1 MNRKL
6 IRTLSLVCLTL
17 LVVILCE
24 WLYAD
29 YAQEK
34 LLSPS
39 NAPAKQSAPEEM
51 PTIDLSAQTEDSY
64 ADLVNRPLF
73 ISGRKP
79 VEEAPKDEIQGQAS
93 IAAGNVTFDWL
104 LSGVYT
110 TKKGLTALL
119 SRSVA
124 KAVMP
129 VPNAKTAKTANGNY
143 RKVVAGDNIDGWNV
157 SEIHPVEI
165 LLTQGGAQKK
175 LPLRKP
181 KAKDAS
187 SEPEDAPPVNPR
199 SIRGRVPNIPNV
211 PNPLPPPEE
220 PQ

>member
-6 IRTLSLVCLTL
+6 IRTLSLACLAL
-17 LVVILCE
+17 LVVLLFE

-29 YAQEK
+29 YAQK
-34 LLSPS
+34 QLLSPS

-51 PTIDLSAQTEDSY
+51 PTIDLSVQTEDSY
-64 ADLVNRPLF
+64 ADFVNRPLF

-79 VEEAPKDEIQGQAS
+79 VEEAPKDDSQAQ
-93 IAAGNVTFDWL
+93 AAMAATNATFDWL
-104 LSGVYT
+104 LSGIYT

-119 SRSVA
+119 SRTAA
-124 KAVMP
+124 KVIIP
-129 VPNAKTAKTANGNY
+129 VPNAKTGKTANGNY
-143 RKVVAGDNIDGWNV
+143 RKVIAGDNIDGWNV

-165 LLTQGGAQKK
+165 ILTQGGTQKK

-187 SEPEDAPPVNPR
+187 SEPEDAPINPR
-199 SIRGRVPNIPNV
+199 SIRGRTPNIPNV
-211 PNPLPPPEE
+211 PNPPPPPEE